1 MDESLLSIIAATL
14 NTDSGSELEA
24 VKKEISDQSM
34 FIEVKDLDI
43 SFKERQIVLT
53 VNHEGTLF
61 SNCLTLFEDD
71 TPVEVRSKFWNL
83 VNEAENFMAA
93 DNLKW

>member
-14 NTDSGSELEA
+14 NTDSGSGLEA
-24 VKKEISDQSM
+24 VKKEISDRSM

-43 SFKERQIVLT
+43 DFKERQIVLT
-53 VNHEGTLF
+53 VNHAGALF
-61 SNCLTLFEDD
+61 SKCLTLFEDD

>member
-61 SNCLTLFEDD
+61 SKCLTLFEDD
-71 TPVEVRSKFWNL
+71 TPVEVRSRFWNL